1 MSSEKKQLLY
11 QILKTISNSSVPVGS
26 GFVRENLKLNGYDIS
41 EATVGRILREMDAE
55 GYTEKVG
62 FKGRIL
68 TSYGIEKLRE
78 LEHDH
83 KINHYGNELIN
94 AIKATGRKNLIDILI
109 ARKVIESQLA
119 RLAAQY
125 ITQKELKE
133 MEEVIK
139 FQQVHVEKGLSIA
152 EDDVKFHKL
161 IAQAARNRVL
171 DAALDLIRQHGQLSP
186 VLEYI
191 RKKVK
196 SKVLLDH
203 EKIFEAIASRNPEAA
218 ENAMVKHIENLIA
231 DVEKYWNMV
240 YESENVTM

>member
-94 AIKATGRKNLIDILI
+94 VIKATGRKNLIDILI

-119 RLAAQY
+119 RFAAQY

-139 FQQVHVEKGLSIA
+139 FQQVHVKKGLSIA

-186 VLEYI
+186 ILEYI

-231 DVEKYWNMV
+231 DVEKYWSMV
-240 YESENVTM
+240 YESENVIM

>member
-1 MSSEKKQLLY
+1 MFSEKKHLFYL
-11 QILKTISNSSVPVGS
+11 ILKAIADSQAPIGS
-26 GFVRENLKLNGYDIS
+26 GYVRENLKLQGYEVS
-41 EATVGRILREMDAE
+41 EATAGRILREMDAE

-68 TSYGIEKLRE
+68 TPYGMEKLRE
-78 LEHDH
+78 LEQEQ

-94 AIKATGRKNLIDILI
+94 VIKVTGRKELLDMLV
-109 ARKVIESQLA
+109 ARKVIEGQLA

-125 ITQKELKE
+125 ITQKEIKE
-133 MEEVIK
+133 MEEILEAQKKHLEEGV
-139 FQQVHVEKGLSIA
+139 SIA
-152 EDDVKFHKL
+152 DDDVKFHKL

-203 EKIFEAIASRNPEAA
+203 EKIFESIASRDPEAA
-218 ENAMVKHIENLIA
+218 EAAMVKHIENLVF
-231 DVEKYWNMV
+231 DVEKYW
-240 YESENVTM
+240 ESAGI

>member
-94 AIKATGRKNLIDILI
+94 VIKATGRKNLIDILI

-186 VLEYI
+186 ILEYI

-231 DVEKYWNMV
+231 DVEKYWSMV